1 MTVYKI
7 ERFDV
12 AIFGD
17 SLQKVPIIYI
27 KPDLDILK
35 FSNYLVEC
43 EINGTGKEY
52 DDKNIVGVINSS
64 EDVPLKRPNFFKKTG
79 LYVITLLCNWYGYP
93 DDLSSCSVTFYL
105 PSDLRSHSDLPSHS
119 YSDSDLPSHS
129 YSYSP
134 SFKEKDSIIQ
144 KDNYIHRGPIK
155 EDFSPKKIQKHKKE
169 PDKNLNLI
177 KIITLVFVLIIITGI
192 IYFLIKQNIL
202 RI

>member
-35 FSNYLVEC
+35 FSNYIIQC

-52 DDKNIVGVINSS
+52 DGKNIVGVISSS
-64 EDVPLKRPNFFKKTG
+64 EEVPSKRPIFFKKYG
-79 LYVITLLCNWYGYP
+79 LYVVTLLCNWYGYP

-105 PSDLRSHSDLPSHS
+105 PSH
-119 YSDSDLPSHS
+119 
-129 YSYSP
+129 
-134 SFKEKDSIIQ
+134 SFKKPDNYIQ

-155 EDFSPKKIQKHKKE
+155 EDFSAKKIQKHKKE
-169 PDKNLNLI
+169 PNKNVNLI
-177 KIITLVFVLIIITGI
+177 KIITLVFVLMIITCV
-192 IYFLIKQNIL
+192 IYFLIKQKISH
-202 RI
+202 I

>member
-27 KPDLDILK
+27 KPDLDILE
-35 FSNYLVEC
+35 FSNYLIEC

-52 DDKNIVGVINSS
+52 DGKNIVGVISSS
-64 EDVPLKRPNFFKKTG
+64 EEVPSKRPIFFKKYG
-79 LYVITLLCNWYGYP
+79 LYVVTLLCNWYGYP

-105 PSDLRSHSDLPSHS
+105 PSH
-119 YSDSDLPSHS
+119 
-129 YSYSP
+129 
-134 SFKEKDSIIQ
+134 SFKKPDNYIQKDNYNQKDNYIQKDNYNQ

-155 EDFSPKKIQKHKKE
+155 EDFSPKKIHKKE
-169 PDKNLNLI
+169 PNKNVNPI
-177 KIITLVFVLIIITGI
+177 KIITLVVALMIIIGV
-192 IYFLIKQNIL
+192 IYFLIKQNISL
-202 RI
+202 I

>member
-17 SLQKVPIIYI
+17 SMDKVPIIYI
-27 KPDLDILK
+27 KPDKYILE

-52 DDKNIVGVINSS
+52 DGKKIVGVINSS
-64 EDVPLKRPNFFKKTG
+64 EEVPSKRPNFFKKTG
-79 LYVITLLCNWYGYP
+79 LYVVTLLSDWYGYP

-105 PSDLRSHSDLPSHS
+105 PSH
-119 YSDSDLPSHS
+119 
-129 YSYSP
+129 
-134 SFKEKDSIIQ
+134 SFKKPDDVIQ

-155 EDFSPKKIQKHKKE
+155 EDFSTKKIQKHKKE
-169 PDKNLNLI
+169 PNKNVNPI
-177 KIITLVFVLIIITGI
+177 KIITLVFILMIIIGV

>member
-27 KPDLDILK
+27 KPDLDILE

-52 DDKNIVGVINSS
+52 DGKNIVGVISSS
-64 EDVPLKRPNFFKKTG
+64 EEVPSKRPIFFKKYG
-79 LYVITLLCNWYGYP
+79 LYVVTLLCNWFGYP

-105 PSDLRSHSDLPSHS
+105 PSHLPSHSPSHLHSDLP
-119 YSDSDLPSHS
+119 LN
-129 YSYSP
+129 SYSP
-134 SFKEKDSIIQ
+134 PFKK
-144 KDNYIHRGPIK
+144 KDNYIHRGPPIK
-155 EDFSPKKIQKHKKE
+155 EDFSHKKIQKHKKE
-169 PDKNLNLI
+169 SNKNVNLI
-177 KIITLVFVLIIITGI
+177 KIITLIFALMIISGV
-192 IYFLIKQNIL
+192 IYFLIKQNIS

>member
-27 KPDLDILK
+27 KPDLDILE

-52 DDKNIVGVINSS
+52 DGKNIVGVISSS
-64 EDVPLKRPNFFKKTG
+64 EEVPSKRPIFFKKYG
-79 LYVITLLCNWYGYP
+79 LYVVTLLCNWFGYP

-105 PSDLRSHSDLPSHS
+105 PSH
-119 YSDSDLPSHS
+119 
-129 YSYSP
+129 
-134 SFKEKDSIIQ
+134 SFKKTDDIIQ
-144 KDNYIHRGPIK
+144 KDNYIQKDTYIHRGPIK
-155 EDFSPKKIQKHKKE
+155 EDFSAKKIQKHKKE
-169 PDKNLNLI
+169 SNKNVNLI
-177 KIITLVFVLIIITGI
+177 KIIILVFTLIIIFGF
-192 IYFLIKQNIL
+192 IYFFIKQNISH
-202 RI
+202 I